1 MGQFPVILSII
12 VCRAHYAPNTGKCDF
27 FFSSC
32 YFTLLVNGWKT
43 YSSAGT
49 IIISFCRWL
58 IAVHFRW
65 MLITSKQSK
74 TLHNNPALCRL
85 VPLGTRC
92 SYRGSIA
99 NAPSQQEIHSSLY
112 LLFPNC
118 KMSPSSVAGEGTWF
132 AFWSFFD
139 TVGGFLPCY
148 LPADSCSLLCWQEAW
163 LLRRG
168 HRFKSDSRRTEMIL
182 LWVLLIKNNK
192 SAVTGVQWVM
202 IRAPL
207 AFWANHI
214 GTG

>member
-12 VCRAHYAPNTGKCDF
+12 VCRAHYAPNTGKCDI

-32 YFTLLVNGWKT
+32 YFTPLVNGWKT

-85 VPLGTRC
+85 VLLGTRC
-92 SYRGSIA
+92 SYRDSIA
-99 NAPSQQEIHSSLY
+99 NATSQQEIHLSLY

-118 KMSPSSVAGEGTWF
+118 KISPDALAGEGALF
-132 AFWSFFD
+132 AFWN
-139 TVGGFLPCY
+139 FLG
-148 LPADSCSLLCWQEAW
+148 W
-163 LLRRG
+163 LG
-168 HRFKSDSRRTEMIL
+168 AFC
-182 LWVLLIKNNK
+182 
-192 SAVTGVQWVM
+192 SAVPYQVDPFSSASSRHSCYWEG
-202 IRAPL
+202 A
-207 AFWANHI
+207 
-214 GTG
+214 

>member
-85 VPLGTRC
+85 VLLGTRC

-99 NAPSQQEIHSSLY
+99 MPHHSRKFTHPFIFSFLIAKWALVLWLGKEPGLPSEAFLIRLGAFY
-112 LLFPNC
+112 L
-118 KMSPSSVAGEGTWF
+118 AI
-132 AFWSFFD
+132 
-139 TVGGFLPCY
+139 
-148 LPADSCSLLCWQEAW
+148 CWQIPAVSFAD
-163 LLRRG
+163 RR
-168 HRFKSDSRRTEMIL
+168 HSC
-182 LWVLLIKNNK
+182 
-192 SAVTGVQWVM
+192 
-202 IRAPL
+202 
-207 AFWANHI
+207 
-214 GTG
+214 